1 MPHGGHGRSDGEA
14 DLRGDGEAMAF
25 RPLSLLTAR
34 WEVAAGASMSARI
47 GARQALVWDA
57 GFSVFELESFD
68 AGTIVLATG
77 ARFLN
82 GRKAMR
88 CRALRPGG
96 RGEQS
101 KGRRARR
108 QSLKNAAQRF
118 ACLRKLVEAIL
129 PSHPEERPQGEARAA
144 PDRRTRCATP
154 KLSRI
159 GERQG
164 AAVADVETGMKDV
177 SLQLGWL

>member
-129 PSHPEERPQGEARAA
+129 PSHPEERPSRRGTSSARPTHKMRHTEAVEDRGNARAQ
-144 PDRRTRCATP
+144 RSRT
-154 KLSRI
+154 SRL
-159 GERQG
+159 
-164 AAVADVETGMKDV
+164 V
-177 SLQLGWL
+177 

>member
-1 MPHGGHGRSDGEA
+1 
-14 DLRGDGEAMAF
+14 
-25 RPLSLLTAR
+25 
-34 WEVAAGASMSARI
+34 MSARI

-57 GFSVFELESFD
+57 SFSAFELESFD
-68 AGTIVLATG
+68 AGTIVLTTG

-82 GRKAMR
+82 GRKARR

-101 KGRRARR
+101 KGSRARR
-108 QSLKNAAQRF
+108 RSLKNAARRF
-118 ACLRKLVEAIL
+118 ACPRKLVEAIL
-129 PSHPEERPQGEARAA
+129 PSHPEERKARHEQRQTDAQDA
-144 PDRRTRCATP
+144 PHRSCRG
-154 KLSRI
+154 S

-164 AAVADVETGMKDV
+164 AAVADVELGMKDV